1 MGLRLLPSKCK
12 KKFWG
17 KPQNLVGICFTSE
30 ILGNFKSAVCVALWL
45 FLGIGLLGTFL
56 VIWKLRNRNSQIIL
70 GSRQRSIRTPKKNG
84 AIKAKAF
91 RKGMS
96 NRI

>member
-56 VIWKLRNRNSQIIL
+56 VIWKLRNRNSFGQLGIL
-70 GSRQRSIRTPKKNG
+70 FKKSFSKKQKKQKKLFSS
-84 AIKAKAF
+84 A
-91 RKGMS
+91 S
-96 NRI
+96 Y